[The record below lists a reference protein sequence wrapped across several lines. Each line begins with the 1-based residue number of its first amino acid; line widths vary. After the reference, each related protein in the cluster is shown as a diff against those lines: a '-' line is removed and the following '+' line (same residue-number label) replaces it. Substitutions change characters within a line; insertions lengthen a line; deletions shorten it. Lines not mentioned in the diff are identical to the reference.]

1 MSITKTALVAASLVV
16 AATVVNAADRGGLDT
31 GFHGNTSAATY
42 IGGPKSAF
50 APSARSSFAQTTTV
64 RSRAVRTEG
73 RIQMV
78 RMNPL
83 LDMFHGL
90 MVR

>member
-1 MSITKTALVAASLVV
+1 MSIIKTVLVAASLVV
-16 AATVVNAADRGGLDT
+16 AATAANAADRGGLES
-31 GFHGNTSAATY
+31 GFHGNSAGTY

-50 APSARSSFAQTTTV
+50 VPSARGSFAHATTV
-64 RSRAVRTEG
+64 RPRATEG

-83 LDMFHGL
+83 QDMFHGL
-90 MVR
+90 MVRQ